1 MLLCRRLFG
10 DALNYHRVRV
20 HDRAYLPW
28 QGRRAM
34 APNGQLYLPA
44 RCGLYADDYSQA
56 APALQLLFVHEMTHV
71 WQYQRGYRLRLAA
84 LCLLAQGG
92 YGWRDAYAYP
102 QQPGAEFKD
111 FNFEQQAEL
120 VSHYYG
126 AAVLGL
132 PALLPSLP
140 WLQTVLQGFLADP
153 GDKRLLP
160 VSRRLAT

>member
-1 MLLCRRLFG
+1 M
-10 DALNYHRVRV
+10 

-28 QGRRAM
+28 LGPRAM
-34 APNGQLYLPA
+34 APNGSLYFPG
-44 RCGLYADDYSQA
+44 RGGLYADDFSQA
-56 APALQLLFVHEMTHV
+56 SPRLQLLFVHEMTHV

-132 PALLPSLP
+132 PALQPSLP
-140 WLQTVLQGFLADP
+140 WLQAVLQGFLADP